1 MTVKEIAGLWETS
14 EKTVRLYCKN
24 GYIEGAYKNS
34 SNNWVIPDNYP
45 QPYISRKK
53 KFRSQKEKLDYVLF
67 AIESEKNI
75 DFRLLAMNENTF
87 DQCRSTLVRDG
98 FVYQD
103 NGKYL
108 LTVAGA
114 DRCGEIR
121 SKKRK
126 DIKDAVAMGLRVAN
140 TGMQVISLI
149 AG

>member
-1 MTVKEIAGLWETS
+1 MTVKEIAEFWETS
-14 EKTVRLYCKN
+14 KKTVRSYCKN

-67 AIESEKNI
+67 AIESGKNI
-75 DFRLLAMNENTF
+75 DFRLLSMNENTF
-87 DQCRSTLVRDG
+87 AQCRSTLVRDG

-108 LTVAGA
+108 LSVAGA
-114 DRCGEIR
+114 DRCAEIR

-126 DIKDAVAMGLRVAN
+126 EIKEAVAMGLSVAN
-140 TGMQVISLI
+140 TGMQVVSLI

>member
-1 MTVKEIAGLWETS
+1 MTVKEIAEFWGTS
-14 EKTVRLYCKN
+14 EKTVRSYCKN

-45 QPYISRKK
+45 QPYISGKK

-67 AIESEKNI
+67 AIESEKYI
-75 DFRLLAMNENTF
+75 DFRLLAMNENMF
-87 DQCRSTLVRDG
+87 DQCRSTLINDG

-103 NGKYL
+103 DGKYL

-114 DRCGEIR
+114 DRCEEIR

-126 DIKDAVAMGLRVAN
+126 EIKDVIAMGLSVAN
-140 TGMQVISLI
+140 TGMQVVSLI